1 MISQEIIIYG
11 AVLITVA
18 FGLLVIAL
26 VVLYVRLSRKHQ
38 NVLEEKPKAK
48 ITPEQD
54 INTILLEAQQ
64 KGQKIIEESNNRA
77 QKVVAQAGTF
87 SAETKHKMLAQLDA
101 VSKEYQANYLGL
113 IEEARTKTGEL
124 IKMLGEDIKKEAH
137 LEVEAMRDSLRQEI
151 KKAQV
156 ETKAA
161 IDQAYLRVEQEIKG
175 YKQKRLEQVDKE
187 IFEIIRL
194 VSEDVIGKALST
206 KEHEETIIKS
216 LDEAK
221 KQNVF

>member
-1 MISQEIIIYG
+1 MLV
-11 AVLITVA
+11 AVA
-18 FGLLVIAL
+18 FGLLAIAL
-26 VVLYVRLSRKHQ
+26 VVLYIRLSRKHR
-38 NVLEEKPKAK
+38 NVLEERPSTKVV
-48 ITPEQD
+48 EGQD
-54 INTILLEAQQ
+54 INAILADAQK
-64 KGQKIIEESNNRA
+64 KGQKIIEDSHTRA
-77 QKVVAQAGTF
+77 REVVAQAGSF
-87 SAETKHKMLAQLDA
+87 STETKQKMLAQLDA
-101 VSKEYQANYLGL
+101 VSKEYQASYLGL
-113 IEEARTKTGEL
+113 IEEAKTKTGEL
-124 IKMLGEDIKKEAH
+124 IKTLGDDIKKEAH
-137 LEVEAMRDSLRQEI
+137 LEIEAMRDSLRSEI
-151 KKAQV
+151 EKAQV

-161 IDQAYLRVEQEIKG
+161 IDQAYLRVEEEIKG